1 MIKIYNMSTET
12 YVGDNVYNI
21 SRDGIF
27 GNPFTHIKNG
37 KTKADVVVGSRDEA
51 IDLYS
56 KYFDRMYDGDEA
68 FRKAFDEM
76 FERYERG
83 EDIYLGCYC
92 APLRCHG
99 EIIEQKLVQFSMRKK
114 LKVIKFNRN
123 RNG

>member
-1 MIKIYNMSTET
+1 MIKIFNLATET
-12 YVGDNVYNI
+12 HVGDNVYNI

-56 KYFDRMYDGDEA
+56 AYFDKMYNGDEA

-76 FERYERG
+76 FERYESG
-83 EDIYLGCYC
+83 SDIYLGCYC

-99 EIIEQKLVQFSMRKK
+99 EIIEQKLVQFSMRRK
-114 LKVIKFNRN
+114 LKKIKQKKE
-123 RNG
+123 

>member
-1 MIKIYNMSTET
+1 MIKIFNLSTET
-12 YVGDNVYNI
+12 FVGDNVYNI

-56 KYFDRMYDGDEA
+56 KYFDKMYESDEV

-76 FERYERG
+76 FERYESG
-83 EDIYLGCYC
+83 SDIYLGCYC

-99 EIIEQKLVQFSMRKK
+99 EIIEQKLVQFSMRRKLEKIKQKK
-114 LKVIKFNRN
+114 NK
-123 RNG
+123 NG